1 MAQPFLGLR
10 VLHSHGAGGRGFLG
24 DWLPGFGCGYR
35 RCGSCDSPPTSVAG
49 SSALAAAAVLYLLR
63 RVWLG
68 ADLYP
73 AAVAA
78 LLLQLSIR
86 NGDAACARTV
96 RLSCGAGD

>member
-10 VLHSHGAGGRGFLG
+10 VLLSHGAGGRGILG
-24 DWLPGFGCGYR
+24 DWLPGYGCGNR
-35 RCGSCDSPPTSVAG
+35 RCGSCCSPPAGVAG

-73 AAVAA
+73 ATVAA
-78 LLLQLSIR
+78 LILQLSIR
-86 NGDAACARTV
+86 NGDAACARSI
-96 RLSCGAGD
+96 RHSCGAGD